1 MCSPLRFDSVKKENK
16 SGLTP
21 SGHYFYCFLLEY
33 AFYLRIYRNLYSYMN
48 PLALETLQYAL
59 TALASFLEADRATP
73 ERLIVIGGSALI
85 ALGIVTRTT
94 RDVDIIAGLDPERG
108 LVDPRP
114 LSPALRSAADKV
126 ARELRLDPN
135 WLNTGPA
142 DQVRAGLPEGFLSRL
157 TRHDYGPYL
166 TIFFPDRLDLIHLKL
181 FAIMDQGHGRHVEDL
196 KAL

>member
-1 MCSPLRFDSVKKENK
+1 
-16 SGLTP
+16 
-21 SGHYFYCFLLEY
+21 
-33 AFYLRIYRNLYSYMN
+33 MN
-48 PLALETLQYAL
+48 PLALGTLQYAL
-59 TALASFLEADRATP
+59 TALASFLEADRASP

-94 RDVDIIAGLDPERG
+94 RDVDIMAGLDPERG

-135 WLNTGPA
+135 WLNTRPA

-196 KAL
+196 KALKASEDELLLATRWGLTQDAGVVFPQIVRNTLTSLGYGDLTNRI